1 VGSTTVSFDCPVS
14 PWMVGAAAAIALAA
28 VVAFTRRDAAHLAR
42 RWRTA
47 ILALVVAATLMLTG
61 LTLSPTL
68 VRTWPDPAKPRC
80 ALVVDASR
88 SMLFAD
94 TYTGETADWLAKH
107 LPPRDAAGSPRGLPR
122 AANGQRPASGA
133 ANPLPENIAA
143 PVSRDEV
150 ARALIS
156 VGTDGWLAAVRD
168 RFDLEAWQF
177 SVNLSAMALDR
188 RGDPGPET
196 PVFAVDPEGYATAL
210 GDALDAVAAG
220 DGADRPR
227 AVVLISDGAWN
238 TGRDPTEVAR
248 RLGHLGVAVFV
259 VGLGDPDP
267 PRDAAILDLRGPK
280 NALLGDEVILTA
292 RVATSGMGSVRL
304 PVELVC
310 DGHVLETKSIVTLPS
325 GQPVNVNFT
334 FVPESPGRRR
344 FEVRIPKQQAEQS
357 TDNNVAGLTVQIV
370 ERKIGVLL
378 ADGEPRWEFRFL
390 RNVLER
396 DPAVLVSLF
405 LARPGVGPITGGE
418 YLAKLPTEKKD
429 LAAYDL
435 VILGDLALDKLP
447 DAFLPEVADMV
458 RQRGAGL
465 ILTAGKREHYRR
477 LAGTPLADIL
487 PVTLDGAV
495 GLGGNVAEPFSPE
508 LTQDGAAHLV
518 TRLADGAQENEAA
531 WSHLP
536 PIRWSAGVGGLAR
549 GATALLVHPYR
560 IAGTSKMP
568 LAAVHLVGA
577 GKVMFLGIEETWRWR
592 RGVGDPWHYR
602 FWAQAVRWMVK
613 KQFAEGDPRG
623 RLSVDRSEC
632 DVGET
637 VQVEAYCLGPDGFP
651 LQGASVWLKVTDGRG
666 GSQRLAMPP
675 PSTDRWGIYR
685 TSFTPTAPA
694 TYQMQPIVSTYGDE
708 PLASSATLQVTRVDL
723 EKGLLAQNASAL
735 TAIATTSGG
744 RRLWVHE
751 VGQLPA
757 LLAAKTESRPLTA
770 EYAPCRHWAYY
781 TVLAVIL
788 GSAWLIRKRS
798 GLA

>member
-1 VGSTTVSFDCPVS
+1 MGSTTVSFDCPVS
-14 PWMVGAAAAIALAA
+14 PWMVGAAAAIALAV

-107 LPPRDAAGSPRGLPR
+107 LPAQDAA
-122 AANGQRPASGA
+122 AAGK
-133 ANPLPENIAA
+133 
-143 PVSRDEV
+143 VSREQV
-150 ARALIS
+150 ARALLS
-156 VGTDGWLAAVRD
+156 VGPDGWLAALRD

-177 SVNLSAMALDR
+177 SANLSAMALDR

-196 PVFAVDPEGYATAL
+196 PEFAVDPEGYATAL

-220 DGADRPR
+220 GDDRPR

-267 PRDAAILDLRGPK
+267 PRDASILDLRGPK

-292 RVATSGMGSVRL
+292 RVATSGMGAVRL

-310 DGHVLETKSIVTLPS
+310 DGHVLETKSMVTLPS

-344 FEVRIPKQQAEQS
+344 FDVRIPKQQAEQS
-357 TDNNVAGLTVQIV
+357 TDNNAAGLTVEIV

-396 DPAVLVSLF
+396 DPAVHVSLF
-405 LARPGVGPITGGE
+405 LARPGVGPVTGGE
-418 YLAKLPTEKKD
+418 YLAQLPTQKKD

-477 LAGTPLADIL
+477 LAGTPLAAIL
-487 PVTLDGAV
+487 PVTLDDAV

-531 WSHLP
+531 WSRLP

-568 LAAVHLVGA
+568 LAAVHRVGA
-577 GKVMFLGIEETWRWR
+577 GKVMFVGIEETWRWR

-602 FWAQAVRWMVK
+602 FWAQTVRWMVK

-744 RRLWVHE
+744 RRLGVHE
-751 VGQLPA
+751 VGRLPA

-770 EYAPCRHWAYY
+770 EYALCRHWAYY
-781 TVLAVIL
+781 TVLAVLL